1 MIKTKWKIA
10 SKAVVQNEE
19 EKKNKDNPERQKHGG
34 KRKQSATTAF
44 ASVVAKSSFAA
55 KMQWG
60 NWGNSRTPS
69 AKERL
74 SRELDSRQE
83 QRKQTEFA
91 QHCWLCR
98 REVQSSRQ
106 VTPIHSLHDLFD
118 LFDNMDG
125 ESSSGS
131 NKDSSSSSPSDQG
144 SDAMMRLMQDIGEDE
159 FSAYQTLP
167 PSKAETPLGK
177 IGTPTLDKKGGE
189 RKRKS
194 PTKVVT
200 FVPD

>member
-10 SKAVVQNEE
+10 SKAVVE
-19 EKKNKDNPERQKHGG
+19 EKREKTKDNPDRPKHGG
-34 KRKQSATTAF
+34 KRKQSAATAF
-44 ASVVAKSSFAA
+44 ASVVTKSSFAA

-131 NKDSSSSSPSDQG
+131 NKDSSSSSQSEG
-144 SDAMMRLMQDIGEDE
+144 SDAMMRLMQDIGDDDY
-159 FSAYQTLP
+159 SQYQTLP
-167 PSKAETPLGK
+167 NSKPETPLGK
-177 IGTPTLDKKGGE
+177 IGTPILDKKGG
-189 RKRKS
+189 KRKS